1 MMVRF
6 LLILIAFHLSLASH
20 ALTISAD
27 VLNSELKKNYS
38 FVERSLNQ
46 SDLKIETSS
55 GKILFDPFGVT
66 VKVLAPF
73 KENYR
78 IEGDRIEIHDVF
90 LDQKQII
97 GIDQLDNFFINILMN
112 GVDNNS
118 QAYSISHINDAT
130 IEIISTNTSNLIR
143 FSFIDN
149 KLNLIR
155 YKDSIGVEHGIE
167 LTPL

>member
-1 MMVRF
+1 MMHRF
-6 LLILIAFHLSLASH
+6 ILMLLAFSLSVVIHAS
-20 ALTISAD
+20 TISTD
-27 VLNSELKKNYS
+27 ILSIELKKNYS
-38 FVERSLNQ
+38 FVETSLNQ

-55 GKILFDPFGVT
+55 GKILFDQAGVT
-66 VKVLAPF
+66 VNVLTPF

-78 IEGDRIEIHDVF
+78 IEAGRIEIHDVF

-97 GIDQLDNFFINILMN
+97 DIDQLDNFFLNILIN
-112 GVDNNS
+112 GIDKNS
-118 QAYSISHINDAT
+118 EEYSISSINDAT
-130 IEIISTNTSNLIR
+130 IDIISTKTSNSIQ
-143 FSFIDN
+143 FSFIAN

>member
-1 MMVRF
+1 MITRF
-6 LLILIAFHLSLASH
+6 LLMFIAFNLSASST
-20 ALTISAD
+20 ALTISTEM
-27 VLNSELKKNYS
+27 LNSELKKNYS

-46 SDLKIETSS
+46 SDLKINTSS
-55 GKILFDPFGVT
+55 GKIIFDAFGIT
-66 VKVLAPF
+66 VNVLTPF

-78 IEGDRIEIHDVF
+78 IEEGRIEIHDVF
-90 LDQKQII
+90 LDQKQT
-97 GIDQLDNFFINILMN
+97 IDIDHLDNFFINILIN
-112 GVDNNS
+112 GIDENS
-118 QAYSISHINDAT
+118 QAYSISIINDVT
-130 IEIISTNTSNLIR
+130 IEIISTNSPNFIR

>member
-1 MMVRF
+1 MITKF
-6 LLILIAFHLSLASH
+6 FLILTFNFSVFAAASSNPSD
-20 ALTISAD
+20 L
-27 VLNSELKKNYS
+27 LNNELKKNYS

-46 SDLKIETSS
+46 SDLKIETST
-55 GKILFDPFGVT
+55 GKIFFDKTGVT
-66 VKVLAPF
+66 VNVLTPF
-73 KENYR
+73 EENYR
-78 IEGDRIEIHDVF
+78 VEDGKLEIHDVF

-97 GIDQLDNFFINILMN
+97 NIDQLDNFFINILMN